1 MRGKARRQGWEGKG
15 LFPIAPERPISRDFS
30 TWYETC
36 VCPAQSKDKTMT
48 ASHAPQDKPAN
59 TRPVT
64 TGYGLWFVAQRLLAA
79 TMLVLL
85 SPLFLLLYPAIRLTS
100 PGPFLYSQARP
111 GQHGVPFRAYK
122 LRTMRTGADRNT
134 DAARSVRSGDPMVT
148 PVGRILRTLKID
160 EAPQL
165 FNVVRGEMA
174 LVGPRPIAL
183 SFQQELEAK
192 IPGFSARLLVKPGLS
207 SLPQV
212 CVLESQA
219 PDRVVEDW
227 SRRFRMERHYIA
239 NQSVAYDLVVIGLT
253 VALILRT
260 ALVALRQA
268 GNGFRRR
275 LSPLMPMIALTFL
288 AGCSAMP
295 AGGLGDAPAL
305 TTITPVSAESTE
317 PRAAA
322 PDVSV
327 SHLKAKPFKPEKAD
341 PDYRVGEGDVLKIN
355 VFGETGMN
363 DLNIRVE
370 ADGRIQL
377 PAIESPKV
385 SGLTLREIQKKLTA
399 AYRAEF
405 NEPWVMVTMASYGSR
420 PVYLL
425 GEFNNPGVSFMDR
438 PTNLLNAVALG
449 KGTTGKA
456 YMPGARVIR
465 GDAILPVDIKSVLK
479 DGRLEQNIWL
489 KGGDT
494 IFIPSSEELKCYV
507 VGAVQSAGAFP
518 CGEGQ
523 QTLAR
528 VLASAGGPVNG
539 KASLGAVRIIRTLSP
554 VEGQVLSVDA
564 ARILK
569 GESPDVALRPDDI
582 VFVPQTALSRW
593 NDVVQQVLPTL
604 SLVGAPIQPF
614 MILTGGTM

>member
-1 MRGKARRQGWEGKG
+1 
-15 LFPIAPERPISRDFS
+15 
-30 TWYETC
+30 
-36 VCPAQSKDKTMT
+36 
-48 ASHAPQDKPAN
+48 
-59 TRPVT
+59 
-64 TGYGLWFVAQRLLAA
+64 
-79 TMLVLL
+79 
-85 SPLFLLLYPAIRLTS
+85 
-100 PGPFLYSQARP
+100 
-111 GQHGVPFRAYK
+111 VPFRAYK
-122 LRTMRTGADRNT
+122 LRTMRAGADRNK
-134 DAARSVRSGDPMVT
+134 DAARSVRAGDPMVT
-148 PVGRILRTLKID
+148 PIGRILRSTKID

-165 FNVVRGEMA
+165 YNVVRGDMA

-212 CVLESQA
+212 CVLESQS
-219 PDRVVEDW
+219 PEHVVEDW

-253 VALILRT
+253 AALILR
-260 ALVALRQA
+260 AGLAAIRQA
-268 GNGFRRR
+268 GGGVRRR
-275 LSPLMPMIALTFL
+275 LAPLMPMLTLFL
-288 AGCSAMP
+288 LMGCSAMP
-295 AGGLGDAPAL
+295 DGGGDRSRAL
-305 TTITPVSAESTE
+305 SQITPVAAEG
-317 PRAAA
+317 PGMHVAA
-322 PDVSV
+322 PGMTVS
-327 SHLKAKPFKPEKAD
+327 SLHARPFKPGKME
-341 PDYRVGEGDVLKIN
+341 PEYRVGEGDVLKIN

-385 SGLTLREIQKKLTA
+385 SGLTLREIQKKLA
-399 AYRAEF
+399 EAYRAEF
-405 NEPWVMVTMASYGSR
+405 NEPWVMVTMASYGSK

-449 KGTTGKA
+449 KGTTPKA
-456 YMPGARVIR
+456 YMPGARIIR

-479 DGRLEQNIWL
+479 EGRLEQNIWL

-507 VGAVQSAGAFP
+507 VGAVQSPGALP

-523 QTLAR
+523 LTLVRA
-528 VLASAGGPVNG
+528 LASAGGPTGG
-539 KASLGAVRIIRTLSP
+539 KASLGGVRIIRTLSP
-554 VEGQVLSVDA
+554 VEGQVLTVDA
-564 ARILK
+564 SRLLK
-569 GESPDVALRPDDI
+569 GESPDIELRPDDI

-614 MILTGGTM
+614 MILTGGAM